1 MNAVRLTPQY
11 SHRHLKISLLSM
23 VCGLTLSACA
33 QIDMPSHVS
42 QQRPQ
47 LVTENYSSN
56 YVVADLGPAQFDE
69 MAARFGR
76 HGSGTLEVI
85 VGYDPHSKKNTA
97 MKATDQL
104 HRVLGEL
111 SQRGVR
117 NVKGSILALDNSGDQ
132 SEMMIGYKSVNAEGP
147 ADCEMMPGYD
157 NSQAQTDYDYKLG
170 CTVNTLIARQVAH
183 PEDLGG
189 RAVPVEAD
197 GRRTGAMVEPYR
209 SGQPNSALSGAY
221 SASD

>member
-1 MNAVRLTPQY
+1 MNAIRL
-11 SHRHLKISLLSM
+11 SHQCRGRQIRTVLLSM
-23 VCGLTLSACA
+23 ACALGVSACA

-42 QQRPQ
+42 PQRPQ
-47 LVTENYSSN
+47 LVTENYSTN
-56 YVVADLGPAQFDE
+56 YVVADLVPSHFDE
-69 MAARFGR
+69 MAARYGR

-117 NVKGSILALDNSGDQ
+117 NVKGSILALDHSGDQ
-132 SEMMIGYKSVNAEGP
+132 SEMMVGYKSMNAEGP

-157 NSQAQTDYDYKLG
+157 NSQAQANYDYKLG
-170 CTVNTLIARQVAH
+170 CTVNTLIARQVAR

-189 RAVPVEAD
+189 RVAPVEAD
-197 GRRTGAMVEPYR
+197 GRRTGAMAEPYR
-209 SGQPNSALSGAY
+209 AGRPNGAMSGAY